1 MPSSSPAA
9 LRQIQNPKTT
19 HELRRGLQSAYLLAE
34 SASSVSCLHYLS
46 HVVMDCR
53 PEPDLFRNKAEPW
66 QWALVNQLMP
76 AIEYTAHVRPDYS
89 GPRNFWL
96 TLPKGHDKSS
106 LIARLINWALAF
118 NRRTFT
124 GYVAAADKEQA
135 GLLAKAMSDESRL
148 NPWLAKRLD
157 FRNWKVHGINS
168 STIEILAADAASS
181 HGIRGDLLIVDELT
195 HWHKPDL
202 WQALLSGREKR
213 PGAVLIVITNAGL
226 KYTWQH
232 DALETFK
239 TSERWFVYEAPGK
252 LASWMDTAAMD
263 ELRRTV
269 PPQLARRLFDNE
281 WVDPSDGCNFLTREE
296 VEQCISPD
304 LVPHTAGI
312 PGTAYVASID
322 YGPVRDRTVCT
333 LIHRTEDDTIV
344 VDKMDIMQGSRDN
357 PVKIEAVERWI
368 DDIRKNFELSSVV
381 IDPYQMESTFQ
392 RYHGIIPMRKFE
404 ARGGKSNYEMAQC
417 LRALVVNHKL
427 YWYPDCGSIHLPNGN
442 PHTLV
447 DEFAELITKSMSYG
461 FRIDHLPGRHDDRA
475 VSLGMACVEALR
487 VRPRK
492 KLFLEGEFF

>member
-1 MPSSSPAA
+1 
-9 LRQIQNPKTT
+9 
-19 HELRRGLQSAYLLAE
+19 
-34 SASSVSCLHYLS
+34 
-46 HVVMDCR
+46 MDCR
-53 PEPDLFRNKAEPW
+53 PEPNLFRNMAEPW
-66 QWALVNQLMP
+66 QWALVNQLLP
-76 AIEYTAHVRPDYS
+76 AIEYAAHVRTEYD

-135 GLLAKAMSDESRL
+135 ALLGKAMQDESRL

-168 STIEILAADAASS
+168 ATIEILAADAASS
-181 HGIRGDLLIVDELT
+181 HGIRGDILIVDELT

-213 PGAVLIVITNAGL
+213 PGSILIVITNAGL

-232 DALETFK
+232 DALESFK
-239 TSERWFVYEAPGK
+239 TSNRWFVYEAPGK
-252 LASWMDTAAMD
+252 LASWMDSAAMD
-263 ELRRTV
+263 ELRRAV

-296 VEQCISPD
+296 VDQCVSPD
-304 LVPHTAGI
+304 LVPHTQGI
-312 PGTAYVASID
+312 SGTAYVASID
-322 YGPVRDRTVCT
+322 YGPIRDRTVCT
-333 LIHRTEDDTIV
+333 LIHRTEDDKIL
-344 VDKMDIMQGSRDN
+344 VDKMDIMQGSREN
-357 PVKIEAVERWI
+357 PVKIEAVERWL
-368 DDIRKNFELSSVV
+368 DDVRKNFDISSVV
-381 IDPYQMESTFQ
+381 IDPYQMESTYQ
-392 RYHGIIPMRKFE
+392 RYTGIMPMRKFE

-417 LRALVVNHKL
+417 LRALVVNHRL
-427 YWYPDCGSIHLPNGN
+427 AWFPGCGSIQMPNGN

-447 DEFAELITKSMSYG
+447 DEFTELITKSMSYG
-461 FRIDHLPGRHDDRA
+461 FRIDHLPSRHDDRA

-492 KLFLEGEFF
+492 KIFLEGEFF